1 MDAKIGLQRL
11 AVASNERL
19 DDALVLCL
27 TPLRRLQIVTALD
40 QVSDNLRLHLDLRI
54 EPQQEGIISGSNDQ
68 RMKFDVGVDES
79 AGRAKMIGV
88 QRPTP
93 HFLRQFL
100 QPSDLPAVTCLTA
113 PSAA

>member
-27 TPLRRLQIVTALD
+27 TPLRRLQIVTALN

-68 RMKFDVGVDES
+68 CMKFDVGVDES
-79 AGRAKMIGV
+79 V
-88 QRPTP
+88 
-93 HFLRQFL
+93 
-100 QPSDLPAVTCLTA
+100 A
-113 PSAA
+113 PYVLS